1 MNLNEICGLV
11 AYDESSHTGLRWIV
25 DRRGSVRKGDP
36 AGSLLEHA
44 KTGRKCWQ
52 IQLGGVVQLAH
63 RVIYSLIT
71 GDQIPDGVQVDHID
85 GDSTNNKFDNLRL
98 VEAVG
103 NMRNKY
109 QYATNTT
116 GMTGVSLTSKGYYQA
131 SAQGIDG
138 KSMYKCF
145 SRKKLG
151 DAQALK
157 MASEWRASRMAE
169 LNAQG
174 AGYTERHLSH

>member
-1 MNLNEICGLV
+1 MNLEDISGLV
-11 AYDESSHTGLRWIV
+11 AYDESSQTGLRWLV
-25 DRRGSVRKGDP
+25 DRRGTVRKGDP

-52 IQLGGVVQLAH
+52 VQLGGVVQLAH
-63 RVIYSLIT
+63 RVIYSLCT
-71 GDQIPDGVQVDHID
+71 GDLIPEGSQIDHFD
-85 GDSTNNKFDNLRL
+85 GDATNNRFENLRL
-98 VEAVG
+98 VESVG
-103 NMRNKY
+103 NMRNKS

-116 GMTGVSLTSKGYYQA
+116 GTTGVSLTSKGYYQA
-131 SAQGIDG
+131 SAQGLDG
-138 KSMYKCF
+138 KSLYKCF
-145 SRKKLG
+145 SRKKHG

-157 MASEWRASRMAE
+157 MASEWRSSRMAE

>member
-1 MNLNEICGLV
+1 MNLEDISGLV
-11 AYDESSHTGLRWIV
+11 AYDESSQTGLRWLV
-25 DRRGSVRKGDP
+25 DRRGTVRKGDP

-52 IQLGGVVQLAH
+52 VQLGGVVQLAH
-63 RVIYSLIT
+63 RVIYSLCT
-71 GDQIPDGVQVDHID
+71 GDQIPEGSQIDHFD
-85 GDSTNNKFDNLRL
+85 GDATNNRFENLRL
-98 VEAVG
+98 VESVG
-103 NMRNKY
+103 NMRNKS

-116 GMTGVSLTSKGYYQA
+116 GTTGVSLTSKGYYQA
-131 SAQGIDG
+131 SAQGLDG
-138 KSMYKCF
+138 KSLYKCF
-145 SRKKLG
+145 SRKKHG

-157 MASEWRASRMAE
+157 MASEWRSSRMAE